1 MAPRIPSYLHWILAQ
16 TDTSADFE
24 RSAKSKLPVFFLGE
38 KGAGWKRNRKWS
50 WIPVESI
57 LRGHGWC
64 KLEWVFCRCVW
75 FEFGVKRNCWCTCKL
90 LVCPHLLFLFLDHV
104 CCVWVIFQKSWG
116 TFFHQDVCWFYIQLS
131 LNDSTCC
138 GNRQHMLDP
147 IIVADFPRT
156 TRSWERAGHQYPLA
170 EVLAAPFQ
178 VDKED
183 VKDVKTSA
191 PWVIEIEFQ

>member
-1 MAPRIPSYLHWILAQ
+1 MFIKKPIPENTPSHRALKETCSMLGKNFTIAGSMAPRIPSYLHWILAQ

-24 RSAKSKLPVFFLGE
+24 RSAKSKLPVFFGGE

-116 TFFHQDVCWFYIQLS
+116 TFFTKMFV
-131 LNDSTCC
+131 DSIFNC
-138 GNRQHMLDP
+138 L
-147 IIVADFPRT
+147 
-156 TRSWERAGHQYPLA
+156 
-170 EVLAAPFQ
+170 
-178 VDKED
+178 
-183 VKDVKTSA
+183 
-191 PWVIEIEFQ
+191 